1 MSTPRSW
8 NSWRRST
15 TWAVEPT
22 TAVPAELALI
32 TDERLDR
39 YLAQARATARAL
51 EVLLL
56 APAERRGFGEGP

>member
-1 MSTPRSW
+1 MGLQFAGAGRDPA
-8 NSWRRST
+8 
-15 TWAVEPT
+15 AVS
-22 TAVPAELALI
+22 AELALI

-51 EVLLL
+51 GVLLL

>member
-1 MSTPRSW
+1 MGLQFAGAGRGP
-8 NSWRRST
+8 
-15 TWAVEPT
+15 A
-22 TAVPAELALI
+22 AVPAELALI

>member
-1 MSTPRSW
+1 MGLQFAGAGRGP
-8 NSWRRST
+8 
-15 TWAVEPT
+15 A
-22 TAVPAELALI
+22 AVPAELALI
-32 TDERLDR
+32 TDERLDW